1 MDDGG
6 GGRRKSSR
14 IKNPLKEI
22 RVVKKRKLSETNNE
36 SVKVS
41 KKLRQESAKMDEPVD
56 LGEISAA
63 DFENEVQIGTESV
76 GKGIKSVK
84 KGMKSVGK
92 GTESGEKGSGEEKSD
107 YARVRETIRA
117 FNTHYLHFVQEEE
130 LRVKNIVKV
139 SKKNKEEEL
148 TVKNIKKV
156 SKKKEEELRVKNIKK
171 VSKKKV
177 QKGDGKCEVVE
188 KRPSKRPD
196 LKAITEMLDT
206 KTVLNP
212 QKRPGHLPGIDVG
225 HQFYSRAEMVVVGL
239 HSHWLN
245 GIDYMGVGK
254 FKKMAEYKN
263 CTFPIAV
270 SIVLSGQYED
280 DLDNSDDV
288 IYTGQGGN
296 DLLGNKSQIADQVM
310 KRGNLALKNNIDQKI
325 PVRVVRGQK
334 CPSSYCGKVYT
345 YDGLY
350 NVVGYWAEKGVSG
363 YTIFK
368 YRLKRLDGQP
378 ILTTN
383 QVMFTRAQAPKCAA
397 DIRGLVCKDISGG
410 KENIPIPAT
419 NLVDDPPVPPT
430 GSTYITTPQVSAS
443 VKFPSNAPHGCNC
456 KGACIDPK
464 KCACAKL
471 NGSEFPYVS
480 KDGGRLIEAKDVVYE
495 CGPSCGCG
503 PACVNRTSQH
513 GLKYRL
519 EVYRTPKK
527 GWGVRSW
534 DFIPSG
540 AYVCEY
546 IGIIN
551 RTDEVHDPENFY
563 IFDIDCLQ
571 TMKGLDGRE
580 RRRGDVSISPSASLD
595 KVDDEVS
602 YCIDAGTTG
611 NVMRYIN
618 HSCAPN
624 LFVQC
629 VLSEHHDVKL
639 ARIVLFAA
647 DNIPPLQELSY
658 DYGYA
663 KDSVVDK
670 DGKIKHMEC
679 FCGAPDCKKLM
690 F

>member
-1 MDDGG
+1 MDEG
-6 GGRRKSSR
+6 GGRRRSSR
-14 IKNPLKEI
+14 IQNLVKEI
-22 RVVKKRKLSETNNE
+22 RKYEEEKVANKRKIGKTNNE
-36 SVKVS
+36 SVKIS
-41 KKLRQESAKMDEPVD
+41 KKLVQEDKKSVVNLDESVD
-56 LGEISAA
+56 LGEVFAA
-63 DFENEVQIGTESV
+63 DFENEVKIGDE
-76 GKGIKSVK
+76 KGT
-84 KGMKSVGK
+84 KSVGK
-92 GTESGEKGSGEEKSD
+92 GTKSANKGIKSVGMSTESAEKGSGEEKSD
-107 YARVRETIRA
+107 YARVRATIRA
-117 FNTHYLHFVQEEE
+117 FNSHYLQFVQEEELRVKNIEEVSKKKKEEE

-139 SKKNKEEEL
+139 SKKK
-148 TVKNIKKV
+148 
-156 SKKKEEELRVKNIKK
+156 R
-171 VSKKKV
+171 V
-177 QKGDGKCEVVE
+177 QKGDGKCEIVE

-196 LKAITEMLDT
+196 LKAITEAS
-206 KTVLNP
+206 
-212 QKRPGHLPGIDVG
+212 IDVG

-263 CTFPIAV
+263 WTFPIAV

-310 KRGNLALKNNIDQKI
+310 KRGNLALKNNIDHKV
-325 PVRVVRGQK
+325 PVRVIRGLK

-368 YRLKRLDGQP
+368 YRLKRLEGQP

-383 QVMFTRAQAPKCAA
+383 QVMFTRAQAPKSAD
-397 DIRGLVCKDISGG
+397 DIRGLVDKDISEG

-419 NLVDDPPVPPT
+419 NLVDDPPVAPT
-430 GSTYITTPQVSAS
+430 SVTYITTAQVSAS
-443 VKFPSNAPHGCNC
+443 VKFPANALLGCKC
-456 KGACIDPK
+456 KGACIDPRV
-464 KCACAKL
+464 CACAKL

-480 KDGGRLIEAKDVVYE
+480 KDGGRLIEAKDIVYE

-503 PACVNRTSQH
+503 PGCVNKTSQR

-540 AYVCEY
+540 AFVCEY
-546 IGIIN
+546 IGVIK

-571 TMKGLDGRE
+571 TMKGLDGRK
-580 RRRGDVSISPSASLD
+580 RRQGDVSISPSAFID
-595 KVDDEVS
+595 KADDEVS
-602 YCIDAGTTG
+602 YCIDAGSIG
-611 NVMRYIN
+611 NIMRYIN

-679 FCGAPDCKKLM
+679 YCGAPDCKKLM